1 MQLFILN
8 PFLKSLFIGLLLC
21 IMPTFS
27 PAYCQKRHI
36 ELQRNEKF
44 ISLEDG
50 LPNRHINGVFI
61 DRKQR
66 SWFLTDN
73 KISLY
78 ERGKIQSFKISDQF
92 SNHGFNAAVEDAEG
106 NFWISENFDWYF
118 PFDVQRCV
126 VFNPKTHASIPVA
139 QYIHQRLN
147 IHSIAATPEGTVFIS
162 TKQGD
167 VYRFDASG
175 KLLKHIVSLTD
186 SPVKLLYAGS
196 KGLVVC
202 LSKSREKDDALLQL
216 DINGRILR
224 RISTHALIHAVI
236 DTGEKLFYTYAQNG
250 WLSLCEIGGTVNKQF
265 KTETDD
271 YLCRFLYLP
280 EQHYFVFNQG
290 NALSV
295 FDQQFNLLYKKS
307 FPFLIHSFS
316 YDDFGNVAIATS
328 DGAGFL
334 RFNPKKIRTYLVNT
348 VSENN
353 NDNFSCRQ
361 ILKIDSNQLIVNTN
375 KRRQLIDLQKG
386 TVKALHEFQ
395 NLSGPN
401 YRFVLTALKDPNGD
415 LLFGES
421 TLVKTSLQ
429 SAKDETLCNIT
440 GTKIWAMSLYKQGY
454 LLGLEKAGMMYYD
467 KLQRKAIPLPSLS
480 RPFKNDIIYGFAVLP
495 DRVLVASEAGLY
507 QFSDEHSI
515 RQIRFPLHDAHQ
527 MACFSIIQDKKDPNR
542 LLIATL
548 HGIWVYDN
556 AAQTLFPFIKDKAY
570 HHKKYHSA
578 YRTRNGV
585 WASSE
590 EGVWQ
595 FDDAGHLL
603 KIHTAADGLSSNE
616 CNRLA
621 HYQDEN
627 DVLYLGG
634 VNGINILNPAD
645 FLPQKGN
652 RFQIYLD
659 SVSVYADGVKNRQFI
674 QFNPSQLSLDR
685 DEEEVAMTVT
695 YEDFKYSCDKKYY
708 YRLDQPSSDEW
719 IPIPHGHLILSHLK
733 PGHTGIE
740 IRAVSCDDFAGACFR
755 KITIY
760 RPKPLYAEWYFWVI
774 VLAAFSTMTWLS
786 IRFATYQLQRRNEA
800 LQKRVDEQTQSLKE
814 NLTLKET
821 LLSLLV
827 HDVRYPV
834 QSFYDVSKKL
844 AYLTQKNDQ
853 QRLILLGKEAE
864 SKSRKVL
871 WLIEELVYWVRNTQ
885 QNEKVPLKE
894 CDLSKI
900 VLQIFDSYSEE
911 MDQKELS
918 CPFDGTPACARVDY
932 GLMLIVLRN
941 IIFNAIV
948 HAKPQTQIEVS
959 ITQTDGQHQ
968 FIIRNETTPE
978 RSPEE
983 RGMGVGMTL
992 ICPLLKKAGV
1002 HLETTEMSG
1011 VFTSK
1016 ITY

>member
-8 PFLKSLFIGLLLC
+8 PFPKIFRVGLFVCLLF
-21 IMPTFS
+21 TS
-27 PAYCQKRHI
+27 SGTYCQKQYT
-36 ELQRNEKF
+36 ELQKNEKF
-44 ISLEDG
+44 LSIKDG

-61 DRKQR
+61 DRSQR

-78 ERGKIQSFKISDQF
+78 ERGRIQNFTISEQF
-92 SNHGFNAAVEDAEG
+92 SNHGFNAAAEDADG

-126 VFNPKTHASIPVA
+126 VFNPNTHASIPVA

-147 IHSIAATPEGTVFIS
+147 IHSIVATPDGIVFVS

-167 VYRFDASG
+167 VYRFDASD
-175 KLLKHIVSLTD
+175 KSLKRIAQVGNG
-186 SPVKLLYAGS
+186 PVKLLYAGK
-196 KGLVVC
+196 KGLVAC
-202 LSKSREKDDALLQL
+202 ISKSREKDEALLQL
-216 DINGRILR
+216 DINGRVLR
-224 RISTHALIHAVI
+224 RIPTHAVIHGVI
-236 DTGEKLFYTYAQNG
+236 DTGERLFYTYAQNG
-250 WLSLCEIGGTVNKQF
+250 LLNLCEIGGTVKKQF

-280 EQHYFVFNQG
+280 QQHYFVFNQG

-295 FDQQFNLLYKKS
+295 FDKQFNLLYKKS
-307 FPFLIHSFS
+307 FPFLIHSFNH
-316 YDDFGNVAIATS
+316 DDFGNVAIATS
-328 DGAGFL
+328 DGVGIF
-334 RFNPKKIRTYLVNT
+334 RFHPKKIHTYLVNT
-348 VSENN
+348 VSGNN

-361 ILKIDSNQLIVNTN
+361 MLKIDSNQLIVNTN
-375 KRRQLIDLQKG
+375 KRRQLIDLQRG
-386 TVKALHEFQ
+386 TVKSLHEFQ
-395 NLSGPN
+395 NLSTPCCL
-401 YRFVLTALKDPNGD
+401 FVLTALKDPNGD

-429 SAKDETLCNIT
+429 SAKDETLCTIT
-440 GTKIWAMSLYKQGY
+440 GTKIWAMSLYRQGY
-454 LLGLEKAGMMYYD
+454 LLGLEKAGLMYYD

-495 DRVLVASEAGLY
+495 DLVLVASEAGLY
-507 QFSDEHSI
+507 EFSDEHSI
-515 RQIRFPLHDAHQ
+515 RQIRFPFDESLQ
-527 MACFSIIQDKKDPNR
+527 MACFSIVQDKKDPKR

-548 HGIWVYDN
+548 HGIWIYDSSKR
-556 AAQTLFPFIKDKAY
+556 TLLPFIKDKTY
-570 HHKKYHSA
+570 HHKKYLSA
-578 YRTRNGV
+578 YRTRKGV

-595 FDDAGHLL
+595 FDDDGHLL
-603 KIHTAADGLSSNE
+603 KIHTEADGLSSNE

-627 DVLYLGG
+627 DVLYMGG

-645 FLPQKGN
+645 FSPKKEN
-652 RFQIYLD
+652 RFQIYFD
-659 SVSVYADGVKNRQFI
+659 SVAVYADGVKKQQFA
-674 QFNPSQLSLDR
+674 QLNPSQLSLER
-685 DEEEVAMTVT
+685 DEEEVAMTVS

-708 YRLDQPSSDEW
+708 YRLGQPVSDEW
-719 IPIPHGHLILSHLK
+719 IPIPRGHLILSHLK
-733 PGHTGIE
+733 SGHTIIE
-740 IRAVSCDDFAGACFR
+740 IRAVSCDDYAGASFR

-760 RPKPLYAEWYFWVI
+760 RPKPLYAEWYFWVG
-774 VLAAFSTMTWLS
+774 VLAAFATMTWLLV
-786 IRFATYQLQRRNEA
+786 RFATYRLQRRNEA

-885 QNEKVPLKE
+885 QKEQIQRKE
-894 CDLSKI
+894 CDLSGI
-900 VLQIFDSYSEE
+900 VVQLFDSYSEE
-911 MDQKELS
+911 MDQKELTYR
-918 CPFDGTPACARVDY
+918 FDDAPAFARVDY

-948 HAKPQTQIEVS
+948 HAKPQTQIEVL
-959 ITQTDGQHQ
+959 ITQTGEQHQ
-968 FIIRNETTPE
+968 FIIRNEITSE
-978 RSPEE
+978 HSPEE

-992 ICPLLKKAGV
+992 IRPLLKKADI
-1002 HLETTEMSG
+1002 HLENTEMPEI
-1011 VFTSK
+1011 FTSK